1 MPHNSYKPVTMTEP
15 YDPKQRLVGAV
26 VLFIIILIIYAI
38 LKLLQGMDDG
48 KFVIPSK
55 PETETITEIKQTGD
69 YNLPQKFVFLNLN
82 GNPLQQDSYEA
93 EEIPEKIKVNKENNV
108 EEELEVS
115 EETELKE
122 DKSSLIAVTKSLEAE
137 AEAEEEIDICK
148 INLEKKQ
155 WYVQVASFKLEKNA
169 QNLVEKIKKTKL
181 VPKGCIIFTSN
192 GWYAVH
198 LPPETDY
205 SIVQSQL
212 KRLYKLL
219 HLKGL
224 IRKIDGT

>member
-1 MPHNSYKPVTMTEP
+1 MPHNSYKPVTVKEP
-15 YDPKQRLVGAV
+15 YDPKQRIVGAV
-26 VLFIIILIIYAI
+26 VLFLIILIIYGS
-38 LKLLQGMDDG
+38 LKLLLGMENG

-55 PETETITEIKQTGD
+55 PETETIIEIKQTGA

-82 GNPLQQDSYEA
+82 GNPLLQDSYEA
-93 EEIPEKIKVNKENNV
+93 EEIPEKIKVNQKNETKEENI
-108 EEELEVS
+108 
-115 EETELKE
+115 
-122 DKSSLIAVTKSLEAE
+122 SLIAVTKSPETEEVEETEKAE
-137 AEAEEEIDICK
+137 KLNPVDICT

-155 WYVQVASFKLEKNA
+155 WYLQVASFKDEKKA
-169 QNLVEKIKKTKL
+169 QNLVQEIKKAKL
-181 VPKGCIIFTSN
+181 LPKGCIIFTSN